1 MFSKL
6 SVSPKL
12 VVWPPSFFMEE
23 TDVCYLTPTVR
34 ALHQAIPNGC
44 PAKALAPSQRLTLG
58 VHVLAGDRT
67 VADLADEYHV
77 SRKFVY
83 QQAGTAR
90 DALQEAFAALE
101 VADDQVLF
109 HLPVTK
115 AWLRQA
121 TLGLTLICHSSFRN
135 VQEFFRDLLDFKISI
150 GSVHNIHREAVAKAR
165 FHNLRPYLKNIAYA
179 ALDELFQ
186 SGRPVLV
193 GVDVASTYCFLLSLE
208 NHRDADTWGVRLLEL
223 QERGFAPKSTIADFA
238 TGLRAGQ
245 ELAMPGTPCRGDVF
259 HVLQE
264 ITPFVTYVE
273 NRAYDAIAARH
284 CLEQKKSEKT
294 RQGCSAREFGQKL
307 RHARLAESKAVA
319 LADDVA
325 LLAHW
330 LHYDILA
337 VSGLPYADRC
347 ILFDF
352 IALELKAREHLRP
365 HRIKPVRKLL
375 ENQRDKMLA
384 FALELDH
391 DLMALAKEFKV
402 PALVVRELLNL
413 QALDPRQPQRW
424 QKQAVLQQKL
434 CDHFHSLSDAVHD
447 LAEHTVRASSVIENL
462 NSRLRPYFFLRK
474 QLGAD
479 YLVLLQFFLNHRR
492 FLRSEHPERVDK
504 SPAELL
510 TGESHPHW
518 LEMLGCTPF
527 SRN

>member
-1 MFSKL
+1 
-6 SVSPKL
+6 
-12 VVWPPSFFMEE
+12 
-23 TDVCYLTPTVR
+23 VR
-34 ALHQAIPNGC
+34 
-44 PAKALAPSQRLTLG
+44 
-58 VHVLAGDRT
+58 VLAGDRT
-67 VADLADEYHV
+67 VTDLASEFDV

-83 QQAGTAR
+83 QQAVTAR
-90 DALQEAFAALE
+90 DALEEAFASSG
-101 VADDQVLF
+101 VAEDQVLF

-121 TLGLTLICHSSFRN
+121 TLGLTLICHSSIRN
-135 VQEFFRDLLDFKISI
+135 VQEFFRDLFDFKISI
-150 GSVHNIHREAVAKAR
+150 GSVHNILREAVAKAR
-165 FHNLRPYLKNIAYA
+165 FHNLRPFLKNIVYA

-186 SGRPVLV
+186 SRRPVLV

-208 NHRDADTWGVRLLEL
+208 NHRDAETWGVRLLEL
-223 QERGFAPKSTIADFA
+223 QEQGFDPEATVADFG
-238 TGLRAGQ
+238 TGIRAGQ

-264 ITPFVTYVE
+264 ITPLVTYLE
-273 NRAYDAIAARH
+273 NRAYDAIATRH
-284 CLEQKKSEKT
+284 RLDQKKAKKA
-294 RQGCSAREFGQKL
+294 RQGRSAREVGQKL
-307 RHARLAESKAVA
+307 RHACPAETKAVA

-347 ILFDF
+347 SLFDF
-352 IALELKAREHLRP
+352 IVAELKAREHLRP
-365 HRIKPVRKLL
+365 HRIEPLRKLL
-375 ENQRDKMLA
+375 ENQRDKILA
-384 FALELDH
+384 FAEQLDR
-391 DLMALAKEFKV
+391 DLIALAKEYQV
-402 PALVVRELLNL
+402 PVLVVRELLNL
-413 QALDPRQPQRW
+413 QTLDQRQPQRW
-424 QKQAVLQQKL
+424 QKQALLQQKL
-434 CDHFHSLSDAVHD
+434 RDHFHSLSDAVHD
-447 LAEHTVRASSVIENL
+447 LADHTVRASSVIENL
-462 NSRLRPYFFLRK
+462 NSRLRAYFFLRK

-518 LEMLGCTPF
+518 LEMLGNTRF